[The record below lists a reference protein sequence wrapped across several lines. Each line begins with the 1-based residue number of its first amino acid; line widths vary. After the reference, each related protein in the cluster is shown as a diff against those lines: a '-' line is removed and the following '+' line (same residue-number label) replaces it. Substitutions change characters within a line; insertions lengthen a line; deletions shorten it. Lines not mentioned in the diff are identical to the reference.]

1 MHVFP
6 KRSFDFRFQQVFG
19 LVIAMKWS
27 IVSAVSL
34 LVASATADH
43 PFLRNRRLV
52 PPIEASDEFPVSTN
66 AAANTT
72 GSAFFTQLLDHD
84 DPSKGTFQQKFW
96 WNSEFWAGPGSP
108 IVFFTPGE
116 SAAGPYGAYLTN
128 VTITGLYAQEVKGAV
143 VMVEH
148 RYWGESSPYENLTTT
163 NLQLLTLKQAI
174 ADFVYFAKTVDLPFD
189 TNHSSN
195 AATAPWI
202 FSGGSYSGALSAWT
216 ESTSPGT
223 FWAYHSSS
231 APVQA
236 IDDYWQYF
244 YPIQDGMPKNC
255 SKDVSLVI
263 DYMDDVLT
271 YGNKSAVTALKTK
284 FGLDFVEHNDDFM
297 GVLENGPWL
306 WQSNSFYT
314 NYSDFYQ
321 FCDAIE
327 NVTAGAAVTP
337 DANGVGL
344 ATAIEGYA
352 NWTKSL
358 IPGYCEGFGY
368 DTNDT
373 SCFNTHDF
381 NNLMFRNYSVDN
393 AIDRQWNWMLCNE
406 PFAYWQDGAPKD
418 KPTIVSRLVNSEYW
432 QRQCA
437 LFFPAEG
444 NYTYASAKGATVTSV
459 NEYTKG
465 WDLENTTRLIW
476 TNGQY
481 DPWRTSGVS
490 SQFRPG
496 GELQSTAQHPV
507 QIIPGGFHC
516 SDLRLKNGLVN
527 AGVQK
532 VIDNEVAQIVAWTA
546 EFYNQTSSYSR
557 SYGGSRR
564 RY

>member
-1 MHVFP
+1 M
-6 KRSFDFRFQQVFG
+6 R
-19 LVIAMKWS
+19 WS

-34 LVASATADH
+34 LVASATAKH
-43 PFLRNRRLV
+43 PFHQKGSLV
-52 PPIEASDEFPVSTN
+52 PPIEPGDEFPVSIDP
-66 AAANTT
+66 AVNTT

-116 SAAGPYGAYLTN
+116 IAAGGYGAYLTN
-128 VTITGLYAQEVKGAV
+128 VTITGRFAQEVEGAV

-148 RYWGESSPYENLTTT
+148 RYWGESSPYEDLTTT

-216 ESTSPGT
+216 EATSPGT

-236 IDDYWQYF
+236 IDDFWQYF
-244 YPIQDGMPKNC
+244 YPVQEGMPKNC

-263 DYMDDVLT
+263 DYMDHVLT
-271 YGNKSAVTALKTK
+271 HGDKSAVTALKTK
-284 FGLDFVEHNDDFM
+284 FGLASIEHNDDFM
-297 GVLENGPWL
+297 AVLENGPWL

-314 NYSDFYQ
+314 NYSSFYQ
-321 FCDAIE
+321 WCDAIE

-352 NWTKSL
+352 SWVRDNLAGACTGL
-358 IPGYCEGFGY
+358 ANGTDP
-368 DTNDT
+368 NA
-373 SCFNTHDF
+373 CFDTHDF
-381 NNLMFRNYSVDN
+381 NNQQFRDYSVN
-393 AIDRQWNWMLCNE
+393 NEFDRQWTWMLCNE
-406 PFAYWQDGAPKD
+406 PFQWWQTGAPKSR
-418 KPTIVSRLVNSEYW
+418 PTIVSRLINADYW

-437 LFFPAEG
+437 LYFPTEG
-444 NYTYASAKGATVTSV
+444 NYTYASAKGATVDRD
-459 NEYTKG
+459 NRYTQG
-465 WDLENTTRLIW
+465 WDLEKTTRLIW
-476 TNGQY
+476 TNGEF
-481 DPWRTSGVS
+481 DPWRSSGVS

-496 GELQSTAQHPV
+496 GELQSTARHPL

-516 SDLRLKNGLVN
+516 SDLRLKNGIFN
-527 AGVQK
+527 AGAQR

-546 EFYNQTSSYSR
+546 EFSNQPPRYHA
-557 SYGGSRR
+557 SYGGYR
-564 RY
+564 

>member
-1 MHVFP
+1 
-6 KRSFDFRFQQVFG
+6 
-19 LVIAMKWS
+19 MKWS
-27 IVSAVSL
+27 IVSAISL
-34 LVASATADH
+34 LAASAAAEH
-43 PFLRNRRLV
+43 PFLRKGRLV
-52 PPIEASDEFPVSTN
+52 PPIEAEDEFPVSIN
-66 AAANTT
+66 AAGVNTT

-84 DPSKGTFQQKFW
+84 NPSKGTFQQKFW

-116 SAAGPYGAYLTN
+116 IAAANYGAYLTN
-128 VTITGLYAQEVKGAV
+128 ITVTGRFAQEVKGAV

-148 RYWGESSPYENLTTT
+148 RFWGESSPYDNLTTT

-174 ADFVYFAKTVDLPFD
+174 ADFVHFAKTVDLPFD
-189 TNHSSN
+189 SNHSSN
-195 AATAPWI
+195 AASAPWI
-202 FSGGSYSGALSAWT
+202 NSGGSYSGALSAWT

-223 FWAYHSSS
+223 FWAYHASS

-236 IDDYWQYF
+236 IDNYWQYF
-244 YPIQDGMPKNC
+244 YPVQDGMPKNC

-263 DYMDDVLT
+263 DYMDNVLT
-271 YGNKSAVTALKTK
+271 HGSKSEVTALKTK
-284 FGLDFVEHNDDFM
+284 FGLESVKHNDDFM
-297 GVLENGPWL
+297 AVLENGPWL
-306 WQSNSFYT
+306 WQSNSFST
-314 NYSDFYQ
+314 GYSGFYQ

-344 ATAIEGYA
+344 TTALEGYA
-352 NWTKSL
+352 KWTKSY

-368 DTNDT
+368 AANDT
-373 SCFNTHDF
+373 SCFDTHDF
-381 NNLMFRNYSVDN
+381 NNLMFRDYSVGN

-406 PFAYWQDGAPKD
+406 PFGYWQDGAPKNR
-418 KPTIVSRLVNSEYW
+418 PTIVSRLIDANYW

-437 LFFPAEG
+437 LFFPTEG
-444 NYTYASAKGATVTSV
+444 KYTYASAKGATVDRV
-459 NEYTKG
+459 NGYTKG
-465 WDLENTTRLIW
+465 WDLEKTTRLIW

-496 GELQSTAQHPV
+496 GELKSTAKHPV

-516 SDLRLKNGLVN
+516 SDLRLKNGQVN

-546 EFYNQTSSYSR
+546 EYYNQNSTR
-557 SYGGSRR
+557 PSYGGGHRR